1 MPRHKTGSAVK
12 VERMKGGK
20 KVITW
25 YARITWLEGGRQIE
39 KRQKPATNTKTAA
52 KELAKKMVH
61 KLEEEGEQV
70 LEADKMTFAQLVDF
84 FEKNYLLDP
93 EYQDDRKVK
102 GYRSKYEIGL
112 RLEMLKKYFGSKKIK
127 SITHGHINA
136 FRSERLKTPVV
147 FGKNTRGTDKPGNV
161 TERKRSLGTV
171 HKELGLLRR
180 VLNVAVSNGWLI
192 RNPFSMGD
200 ALINPADEKQRERII
215 TKEEEER
222 LLAVCVDYRAHLRPI
237 VIMALDTGM
246 RLGEMMKLR
255 WRDIDLENRVFNI
268 KALNTKTIRERD
280 GGMSR
285 RLFNELTVMWEHSNK
300 DLEGKVFED
309 SKTKADKYMNP
320 KKAFDTARKKAGLAD
335 VRFHD
340 LRHTHGSRLAA
351 RGLPISEIARTLG
364 HTQINTTYRYLNANK
379 ESRDRVVNIIDEIN
393 EETEKLTVN

>member
-20 KVITW
+20 KVVTW
-25 YARITWLEGGRQIE
+25 YARITWLEGGKQKE
-39 KRQKPATNTKTAA
+39 KRSKPTTNTKTAA

-61 KLEEEGEQV
+61 KLEEEGEQI
-70 LEADKMTFAQLVDF
+70 LEGDKMTFAQLADF

-93 EYQDDRKVK
+93 EYQDDRKVR

-112 RLEMLKKYFGSKKIK
+112 RLNMLKAYFGSKKIRA
-127 SITHGHINA
+127 ITHGHINA
-136 FRSERLKTPVV
+136 FRSDRLNTPVV
-147 FGKNTRGTDKPGNV
+147 FGKNTRGTNKPGNI

-222 LLAVCVDYRAHLRPI
+222 LLNVCVDHRAHLRPI

-255 WRDIDLENRVFNI
+255 WKDIDLENRVFNI

-280 GGMSR
+280 GGMSK
-285 RLFNELTVMWEHSNK
+285 RLFSELERMWNQSNK
-300 DLEGKVFED
+300 EPEDKVFVW

-320 KKAFDTARKKAGLAD
+320 KKSFDTARQLAGLTD

-379 ESRDRVVNIIDEIN
+379 ESRARVVSIIDEIN
-393 EETEKLTVN
+393 DESNEATIH